1 MEDATMWYFDSPH
14 VIFGEEALT
23 FLAQLSGRRVF
34 VVTDRNIVRL
44 GLTQLVTDQLA
55 AAGLAH
61 TVFDEVEPEPSLQ
74 MVQRCASALAQHQPD
89 WIIGL
94 GGGSCLDAAKAAWLL
109 YENPGIDPASVN
121 PFDQYTLRAKAKLIA
136 IPTTSGTG
144 SEATWYAV
152 LTDTVE
158 QRKVGIGTRGL
169 LPDYAIIDPALV
181 MSLPPS
187 ITADTGLDALTQSIE
202 SYQSS
207 WRNDFSDALCLHAVR
222 LIFEYLL
229 RAYADGSDREAREH
243 MHNAAAIGGIGFGN
257 SQATLAHCMGHALGV
272 LFHVPHGRTVAL
284 FLPYTIE
291 FNVNGGGSR
300 YAEIAQAL
308 GLSADE
314 EPIGAAS
321 LVAAVR
327 DLERQLQQ
335 PLTVRELGIDQA
347 AFEQALP
354 ELVARAETDTQIA
367 TNLRVPDSAELKR
380 LFEYSYDGKVVDF

>member
-1 MEDATMWYFDSPH
+1 MGPFVVHGEQTMWYFDSPH
-14 VIFGEEALT
+14 VIFGEEALSH
-23 FLAQLSGRRVF
+23 LAQLNGRHAF
-34 VVTDRNIVRL
+34 VITDHNIVRL
-44 GLTQLVTDQLA
+44 GLAQLVIDQVT
-55 AAGLAH
+55 AAGLVC

-74 MVQRCASALAQHQPD
+74 MVQRCAAVLAQHQPD

-94 GGGSCLDAAKAAWLL
+94 GGGSCMDAAKGAWLL
-109 YENPGIDPASVN
+109 YENPGIEPESVN
-121 PFDQYTLRAKAKLIA
+121 PFDQYSLREKAKLIA

-158 QRKVGIGTRGL
+158 QRKVGIGTRGM
-169 LPDYAIIDPALV
+169 LPDYAIIDPVMV
-181 MSLPPS
+181 MSLPPA
-187 ITADTGLDALTQSIE
+187 TTRDTGLDALTQSIE

-222 LIFEYLL
+222 LIFKYLP
-229 RAYADGSDREAREH
+229 RVYANGSDREAREH

-272 LFHVPHGRTVAL
+272 LFHIAHGRSVAL

-291 FNVNGGGSR
+291 FTANGGDSR
-300 YAEIAQAL
+300 YAGIAQVL
-308 GLSADE
+308 DLPADDE
-314 EPIGAAS
+314 STGAAN
-321 LVAAVR
+321 LIAAVR
-327 DLERQLQQ
+327 DLERQMQQ

-354 ELVARAETDTQIA
+354 DLGARAETDT
-367 TNLRVPDSAELKR
+367 
-380 LFEYSYDGKVVDF
+380 

>member
-1 MEDATMWYFDSPH
+1 MWYFDSPH
-14 VIFGEEALT
+14 VIFGEEALSH
-23 FLAQLSGRRVF
+23 LAQLSGRHAF
-34 VVTDRNIVRL
+34 VVTDRNLVRL
-44 GLTQLVTDQLA
+44 GLAQLVIDQLT
-55 AAGLAH
+55 AAGL
-61 TVFDEVEPEPSLQ
+61 TCTIFDEVEPEPSLQ
-74 MVQRCASALAQHQPD
+74 MVQRCAGALDQHQPD

-109 YENPGIDPASVN
+109 YENGIDPASVN
-121 PFDQYTLRAKAKLIA
+121 PFDHYTLREKARLIA

-158 QRKVGIGTRGL
+158 QRKVGVGTRGM

-181 MSLPPS
+181 MSLPAS

-222 LIFEYLL
+222 LIFAYLP
-229 RAYADGSDREAREH
+229 RVYADGTDREAREH

-272 LFHVPHGRTVAL
+272 LFHIAHGRAVAL

-291 FNVNGGGSR
+291 FTVNGGSPTR
-300 YAEIAQAL
+300 TS
-308 GLSADE
+308 LSA
-314 EPIGAAS
+314 EPPGDSEAIGAVNSVTAI
-321 LVAAVR
+321 R

-335 PLTVRELGIDQA
+335 PLTVRDLGIDQ
-347 AFEQALP
+347 LHLNKP
-354 ELVARAETDTQIA
+354 CRLGGAR
-367 TNLRVPDSAELKR
+367 
-380 LFEYSYDGKVVDF
+380 

>member
-1 MEDATMWYFDSPH
+1 MWYFDSPH
-14 VIFGEEALT
+14 VIFGEEALSY
-23 FLAQLSGRRVF
+23 LAELKGRRAF
-34 VVTDRNIVRL
+34 VITDRTIVRL
-44 GLTQLVTDQLA
+44 GLAQLVIDQLT
-55 AAGLAH
+55 AAGLAY
-61 TVFDEVEPEPSLQ
+61 TLFDEVEPEPSLQ
-74 MVQRCASALAQHQPD
+74 MIQHCAGILEQHHPD

-121 PFDQYTLRAKAKLIA
+121 PFDQYTLRDKAKLIA

-158 QRKVGIGTRGL
+158 QRKIGIGTRGL

-181 MSLPPS
+181 MSLPPAT
-187 ITADTGLDALTQSIE
+187 TADTGLDALTQSIE
-202 SYQSS
+202 SYQST

-222 LIFEYLL
+222 LIFTYLP
-229 RAYADGSDREAREH
+229 RVYAAGTDREAREH

-272 LFHVPHGRTVAL
+272 LFHIPHGRAVAL

-291 FNVNGGGSR
+291 FTVNGGGSR
-300 YAEIAQAL
+300 YADIAQAL
-308 GLSADE
+308 SLPTDNEAT
-314 EPIGAAS
+314 GAAN
-321 LVAAVR
+321 LVAAIR
-327 DLERQLQQ
+327 DLERQLRQ
-335 PLTVRELGIDQA
+335 PLTLRELGIDRP

-367 TNLRVPDSAELKR
+367 TSLRVPDSGDLRR
-380 LFEYSYDGKVVDF
+380 LFEYAFDGKGIDF

>member
-1 MEDATMWYFDSPH
+1 MWYFDSPH
-14 VIFGEEALT
+14 VIFGEEALSH
-23 FLAQLSGRRVF
+23 LAQLSGRQAF
-34 VVTDRNIVRL
+34 VITDQNIVRL
-44 GLTQLVTDQLA
+44 GLAQLVVDQVT
-55 AAGLAH
+55 AAGLAC
-61 TVFDEVEPEPSLQ
+61 TIFDEVEPEPSLQ
-74 MVQRCASALAQHQPD
+74 MAQRCAAALAQHQPD

-94 GGGSCLDAAKAAWLL
+94 GGGSCMDAAKAAWLL
-109 YENPGIDPASVN
+109 YENPGIKPDSVN
-121 PFDQYTLRAKAKLIA
+121 PFDQYALREKAKLIA

-158 QRKVGIGTRGL
+158 QRKVGIGTRGM
-169 LPDYAIIDPALV
+169 LPDYAIIDPAMV

-222 LIFEYLL
+222 LIFKYLP
-229 RAYADGSDREAREH
+229 RAFADGCDREAREH

-272 LFHVPHGRTVAL
+272 LFHVPHGRAVAL

-291 FNVNGGGSR
+291 FTANGGDSR
-300 YAEIAQAL
+300 YAGIAQAL
-308 GLSADE
+308 GLPAGDE
-314 EPIGAAS
+314 SIGAAN

-335 PLTVRELGIDQA
+335 PLTVCELGIDRS

-367 TNLRVPDSAELKR
+367 TSWRVPDSDELRR
-380 LFEYSYDGKVVDF
+380 LFEYAYTGRSVDF

>member
-1 MEDATMWYFDSPH
+1 MWYFDSPH
-14 VIFGEEALT
+14 VVFGEEALYH
-23 FLAQLSGRRVF
+23 LAQLSGRHAF
-34 VVTDRNIVRL
+34 IITDRNIVQL
-44 GLTQLVTDQLA
+44 GLAQLVIDRLT
-55 AAGLAH
+55 AAGLTH
-61 TVFDEVEPEPSLQ
+61 TIFNEVEPEPSLQ
-74 MVQRCASALAQHQPD
+74 MVQRCAAVLDQHQPD

-109 YENPGIDPASVN
+109 YENPGIDPAGVN
-121 PFDQYTLRAKAKLIA
+121 PFDDYLLRQKAKLIA

-158 QRKVGIGTRGL
+158 QRKVGVGTRGM

-222 LIFEYLL
+222 LIFKYLP
-229 RAYADGSDREAREH
+229 RAYADGADREAREH

-257 SQATLAHCMGHALGV
+257 SQATLAHCMGHALGA
-272 LFHVPHGRTVAL
+272 LFRVPHGRAVAL

-300 YAEIAQAL
+300 YRDIAQAL
-308 GLSADE
+308 GLPASDE
-314 EPIGAAS
+314 SIGAAS
-321 LVAAVR
+321 LIAAIR
-327 DLERQLQQ
+327 HLARTLQQ
-335 PLTVRELGIDQA
+335 PVMLRELGLTEA

-354 ELVARAETDTQIA
+354 ELATRAEMDTQIA
-367 TNLRVPDSAELKR
+367 TNLRIPDSAELRR
-380 LFEYSYDGKVVDF
+380 LFEYAYHGRAVDF

>member
-1 MEDATMWYFDSPH
+1 MWYFDSPH
-14 VIFGEEALT
+14 VIFGEEALSH
-23 FLAQLSGRRVF
+23 LAQLNGRHACVI
-34 VVTDRNIVRL
+34 TDRNIVRL
-44 GLTQLVTDQLA
+44 GLAQLVIDQVT
-55 AAGLAH
+55 AAGLAC

-74 MVQRCASALAQHQPD
+74 MVQRCAAVLAQHQPD

-94 GGGSCLDAAKAAWLL
+94 GGGSCMDAAKSAWLL
-109 YENPGIDPASVN
+109 YENPGIEPESVN
-121 PFDQYTLRAKAKLIA
+121 PFDQYTLREKAKLIA

-158 QRKVGIGTRGL
+158 QRKVGIGTRGM
-169 LPDYAIIDPALV
+169 LPDYAIIDPVMV

-207 WRNDFSDALCLHAVR
+207 WRNDFSDAMCLHAVR
-222 LIFEYLL
+222 LIFQYLP
-229 RAYADGSDREAREH
+229 RAYADGSNCEAREH

-272 LFHVPHGRTVAL
+272 LFHVPHGRAVAL

-291 FNVNGGGSR
+291 FTANGGDSR
-300 YAEIAQAL
+300 YVDIARAL
-308 GLSADE
+308 GLRADD

-321 LVAAVR
+321 LVTAVR
-327 DLERQLQQ
+327 DLERQLLQ
-335 PLTVRELGIDQA
+335 PLTVRDLGIDQTS
-347 AFEQALP
+347 FEHTLP
-354 ELVARAETDTQIA
+354 ELVGRAETDTQIA
-367 TNLRVPDSAELKR
+367 TSQRIPDSAELRR
-380 LFEYSYDGKVVDF
+380 LFDYAYDGRTVNF